1 MKKTKK
7 LITLIL
13 ASIMAA
19 SLFAGCSKTEETP
32 EPSPSPA
39 GENVLEKEE
48 TAYKDMINY
57 LQTNYSDDYF
67 TNGNTPPSDVLTYG
81 ESQITGITAMED
93 FMLAV
98 ESGEPAD
105 IVIAAVTGDKDPIFT
120 MIRYD
125 GDEYHCVIDRT
136 RDRRGVDYKKPE
148 NIQGISFKY
157 LKRYDYEVPERGERS
172 SFILL
177 DDEEAAKD
185 TEMTYD
191 EFTEE
196 YEAEEG
202 VTWLQVCSY

>member
-13 ASIMAA
+13 ASLMAA
-19 SLFAGCSKTEETP
+19 SLFAGCSKNEETP
-32 EPSPSPA
+32 EPSPT
-39 GENVLEKEE
+39 GENVVENEQ

-98 ESGEPAD
+98 ENGDPAD
-105 IVIAAVTGDKDPIFT
+105 IVIAAVTGDKDL
-120 MIRYD
+120 
-125 GDEYHCVIDRT
+125 
-136 RDRRGVDYKKPE
+136 RR
-148 NIQGISFKY
+148 F
-157 LKRYDYEVPERGERS
+157 DYEVPERGERS

-177 DDEEAAKD
+177 DDDEAAKD
-185 TEMTYD
+185 EEITY
-191 EFTEE
+191 EAFTEE
-196 YEAEEG
+196 HEAEEG